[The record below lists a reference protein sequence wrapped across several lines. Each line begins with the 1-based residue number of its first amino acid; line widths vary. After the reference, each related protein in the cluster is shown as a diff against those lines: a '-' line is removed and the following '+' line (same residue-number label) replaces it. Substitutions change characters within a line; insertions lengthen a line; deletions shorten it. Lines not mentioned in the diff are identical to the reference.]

1 MESKSIDFIDSEV
14 CQDYLLQEFGDRDF
28 STLAK
33 GERDDI
39 KVFTTLIE
47 FIESGTIQPRKEAT
61 DFEGPIGQQ
70 MVNYL
75 VYKTSQRLAKS
86 TVDEYEQLLFRFLR
100 YLKGNKVESIFS
112 VNQLHI
118 INYIKSIDPQTIS
131 LAHMSIRALRDFF
144 KYLYGAEIIDVDL
157 SSMMPK
163 DNYKAQA
170 KLPSTYTAEEVEKLL
185 SSVDRNNAVGKRD
198 YAIILLAARLGLR
211 ASDIAN
217 LKFEN
222 VLWEQSLIRLTQY
235 KTGSKIELP
244 ILPEVGNAMVEY
256 LKFGRPK
263 SEEPFV
269 FLCARSPFNS
279 IHTSVITQIVRNT
292 FAKTGINTKNRKHG
306 PHALRHSLAGRLL
319 ERRTIL
325 PVISEVLGHEN
336 TESTRFYLRID
347 LTSLRQC
354 VLEVPGVSP
363 GFYAQKGGW
372 FYE

>member
-1 MESKSIDFIDSEV
+1 MDSKDIVFIDAAV
-14 CQDYLLQEFGDRDF
+14 CQDYLLQEFGDRDY
-28 STLAK
+28 STLGK
-33 GERDDI
+33 GEKDDV
-39 KVFTTLIE
+39 KVITTLIE
-47 FIESGTIQPRKEAT
+47 FIKSGTIQPRKEVT
-61 DFEGPIGQQ
+61 DFEGPVGQQ
-70 MVNYL
+70 MISYL
-75 VYKTSQRLAKS
+75 SYKTSQRLAKQ
-86 TVDEYEQLLFRFLR
+86 TINEYEQHLFRFLC
-100 YLKGNKVESIFS
+100 YLKESNVISIKS

-131 LAHMSIRALRDFF
+131 LAHTSIRSLRDFF
-144 KYLYGAEIIDVDL
+144 KYLYRKEIIDMDL

-170 KLPSTYTAEEVEKLL
+170 NMPSTYTAEEIQKLI
-185 SSVDRNNAVGKRD
+185 SSVDRISAVGKRD

-235 KTGSKIELP
+235 KTGSMIELP
-244 ILPEVGNAMVEY
+244 ILPEIGNSLVEY
-256 LKFGRPK
+256 LKFGRLE

-269 FLCARSPFNS
+269 FLCARSPYNP

-292 FAKTGINTKNRKHG
+292 FAKTEINTKYRKHG

-319 ERRTIL
+319 ERQTIL
-325 PVISEVLGHEN
+325 PVISEILGHEN

-354 VLEVPGVSP
+354 VLEVPAVSP
-363 GFYAQKGGW
+363 GFYAQKGGL